1 MIGIQ
6 IRWRETVV
14 VSVVGVPHYREIRGQ
29 LQILKREEGREPL
42 FEGSAVCQALKQVF
56 SINNKRS

>member
-1 MIGIQ
+1 M
-6 IRWRETVV
+6 V
-14 VSVVGVPHYREIRGQ
+14 VSVVGVPRYREIRGQ